1 MTDIIKEIYK
11 ERFFGERPLSEEYR
25 ALEDKDSALWQKV
38 RPLLGRE
45 LIDQMQNSQ
54 ADITYQTNYEWF
66 REGFRLGASLMPEV
80 YQG

>member
-1 MTDIIKEIYK
+1 MTDIIKEIYE
-11 ERFFGERPLSEEYR
+11 ERFFGERHLSEEYR

-54 ADITYQTNYEWF
+54 SDINYQTNYEWF
-66 REGFRLGASLMPEV
+66 REGFRLGAGLMRELL
-80 YQG
+80 